1 MSTLTASSHARRDRF
16 ADWAV
21 IVLVVIAL
29 AAGWLIKSSAENA
42 TQSIN
47 SAAGSFSYPSGWQTS
62 KALGLSA
69 QDTRTKS
76 GIPTAFSITSEALD
90 TDQGLDALSTRQTMR
105 LAQDNDDFSMLNI
118 NKETI
123 GGDNAVTLSYAYVAM
138 SNAGTAAS
146 DRLPVVVEA
155 TDTLIKRG
163 NTLYV
168 LRFSADSTAYASLS
182 DLRAKLLSSVKLP

>member
-21 IVLVVIAL
+21 IGLVVIAL
-29 AAGWLIKSSAENA
+29 AAGWLIKSSTENA

-69 QDTRTKS
+69 QDTRTPS
-76 GIPTAFSITSEALD
+76 GIPTAFSITSETLD
-90 TDQGLDALSTRQTMR
+90 TDQGLDALSTRQTIR
-105 LAQDNDDFSMLNI
+105 LAQDNDGFSMLNI

-123 GGDNAVTLSYAYVAM
+123 GGDNAVTLNYAYVVV

-146 DRLPVVVEA
+146 ERLPVVVEA

-168 LRFSADSTAYASLS
+168 LRFSADSAAYASLA

>member
-29 AAGWLIKSSAENA
+29 AAGWLIKSSTENA

-47 SAAGSFSYPSGWQTS
+47 SADGSFSYPSGWQTS

-69 QDTRTKS
+69 QDTRTQS
-76 GIPTAFSITSEALD
+76 GIPTAFSITSETLD
-90 TDQGLDALSTRQTMR
+90 TDQGLDALSTRQTIR
-105 LAQDNDDFSMLNI
+105 LAQDNDGFSMLNI
-118 NKETI
+118 NKETL
-123 GGDNAVTLSYAYVAM
+123 GSDNAVTLNYAYVVV

-168 LRFSADSTAYASLS
+168 LRFSADSATYASLA